1 MNEHLQFSFTVTPS
15 QRVKITKHPP
25 KLIWI
30 TGLSGSGKSTLANA
44 LEVALHSMNYLTYVL
59 DGDNIR
65 STINSDLG
73 FTKEDRTENL
83 RRAAEVCKILMD
95 AGVMVIAAFLSPLE
109 SQRSMVK
116 EIAGVE
122 NYIEIYLNTSIEECE
137 RRDAKGLYK
146 KAKAGLIAN
155 FTGISSIYEE
165 PSNPFITISTENADI
180 KQLVESII
188 AKLNL

>member
-15 QRVKITKHPP
+15 QREKITKHKP

-44 LEVALHSMNYLTYVL
+44 LEIKLHSINYLTYVL

-83 RRAAEVCKILMD
+83 RRAAEISKILMD
-95 AGVMVIAAFLSPLE
+95 AGVTVIAAFLSPLE
-109 SQRSMVK
+109 SQRNMIKKIV
-116 EIAGVE
+116 GQE
-122 NYIEIYLNTSIEECE
+122 NYFDIYLNTPIEECE
-137 RRDAKGLYK
+137 KRDVKGLYK
-146 KAKAGLIAN
+146 KAKAGLIIN

-165 PSNPFITISTENADI
+165 PSNSFITISTQNVSVDY
-180 KQLVESII
+180 LVELVIS
-188 AKLNL
+188 KLNL